1 MRSVATLMGGFAV
14 LALLLAALGLY
25 GVIAYAVGQLTHEIG
40 VRVAIGA
47 TRRSVVG
54 LVMKRAVAIIGAG
67 LAVGLVA
74 SFGATRF
81 AAALLYQVDPL
92 DAGTFVAVA
101 AGMTGVVLLASYLPA
116 RRAAD
121 ADPLAVQ
128 RQ

>member
-1 MRSVATLMGGFAV
+1 MFAA

-25 GVIAYAVGQLTHEIG
+25 GVIVYAVGQLTHEIG

-47 TRRSVVG
+47 TRRSAVR

-67 LAVGLVA
+67 LTVGLVA

-81 AAALLYQVDPL
+81 AASLLYEVDPL
-92 DAGTFVAVA
+92 DVGTFSAVA
-101 AGMTGVVLLASYLPA
+101 AGMTAVVLLASYLPA
-116 RRAAD
+116 RRAANVDPVD
-121 ADPLAVQ
+121 AL